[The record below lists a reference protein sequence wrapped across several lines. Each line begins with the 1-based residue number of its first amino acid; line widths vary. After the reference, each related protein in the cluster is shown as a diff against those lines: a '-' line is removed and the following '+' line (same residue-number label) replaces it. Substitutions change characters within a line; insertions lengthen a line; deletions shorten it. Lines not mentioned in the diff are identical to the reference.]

1 MSLLDRERTVAPA
14 GFNRWLVPTSALSIH
29 LAIGQAYGF
38 SVFNLPMTR
47 LVGLTAPAPDDWK
60 LTSLGWIFSLAI
72 VFLGLA
78 AAFGGTW
85 VERAGPR
92 KAMLASA
99 ICFSGGF
106 LVSAVGVELHAL
118 WLVYLGYGVLGGIGL
133 GLGYVSPVK
142 TLITWF
148 PDRPGMATGLAIMGF
163 GGGAMIGSPLA
174 VALMDHFKSA
184 TSLGVAPTFACL
196 GVGYFAFMLWGVVT
210 VRVPPAGWAPPG
222 FVAGAR
228 GSKMIS
234 HANVSARSAVRTPQ
248 FVLLW
253 LVLFLNVTAG
263 IGVLGQASA
272 ISQEMFPGRI
282 TPAAAAGF
290 VGLLS
295 LFNMGGRFV
304 WSSLSGPQADLR
316 GVLRAGHGA
325 LRADAGVGSTPEHHP
340 VRRHR
345 LRHLEHVR
353 RGLRDHSRVP
363 ERPVRQGPGQRN
375 SRSPAHRVVGSGRGG
390 AGAGQLPA
398 RIPARPRR
406 EAGRRVRLH
415 HGPDGRA
422 AGGGVRLQRAGAAG
436 RGPLPRTRGLAM
448 NGRLKLV
455 VGWVWV
461 GGPLAWGIWQTALKA
476 AQLFASP

>member
-1 MSLLDRERTVAPA
+1 MSLLDRDRTLAEP

-38 SVFNLPMTR
+38 SVFNLPMTK

-60 LTSLGWIFSLAI
+60 LTQLGWIFSLAI

-99 ICFSGGF
+99 VCFSSGF
-106 LVSAVGVELHAL
+106 LVSSVGVQLHAL

-174 VALMDHFKSA
+174 VALMDRFKSP
-184 TSLGVAPTFACL
+184 TSLGVAETFACM

-210 VRVPPAGWAPPG
+210 VRVPPPGWVPEG
-222 FVAGAR
+222 FVPGVAR
-228 GSKMIS
+228 SKMIS
-234 HANVSARSAVRTPQ
+234 HANVTAANAVRTPQ

-272 ISQEMFPGRI
+272 MSQEMFPGRI
-282 TPAAAAGF
+282 TPSAAAGF

-304 WSSLSGPQADLR
+304 WSSLSDVVGRKPIYAAYFGLGAVLYALTPVWGRQQNIGLFVATAAVILSMYGAGFATIPAYLSDLFGKAQVSAIHGRLLTAWSAAGVAGPALVNYLR
-316 GVLRAGHGA
+316 EYQLAQGVKA
-325 LRADAGVGSTPEHHP
+325 ADAYGFTMD
-340 VRRHR
+340 
-345 LRHLEHVR
+345 LMA
-353 RGLRDHSRVP
+353 GL
-363 ERPVRQGPGQRN
+363 
-375 SRSPAHRVVGSGRGG
+375 
-390 AGAGQLPA
+390 
-398 RIPARPRR
+398 
-406 EAGRRVRLH
+406 
-415 HGPDGRA
+415 
-422 AGGGVRLQRAGAAG
+422 
-436 RGPLPRTRGLAM
+436 
-448 NGRLKLV
+448 LV
-455 VGWVWV
+455 VGF
-461 GGPLAWGIWQTALKA
+461 GCNALVRPV
-476 AQLFASP
+476 ASRFHEQEVTP

>member
-1 MSLLDRERTVAPA
+1 MSLLDRDRTIAEP

-38 SVFNLPMTR
+38 SVFNLPMTK
-47 LVGLTAPAPDDWK
+47 LIGLTAPAPDDWK
-60 LTSLGWIFSLAI
+60 LTQLGWVFSLAI

-99 ICFSGGF
+99 VCFASGF
-106 LVSAVGVELHAL
+106 LVSSVGVQLHAL

-142 TLITWF
+142 TLISWF

-174 VALMDHFKSA
+174 VALMDRFKGP
-184 TSLGVAPTFACL
+184 TSLGVAQTFACM
-196 GVGYFAFMLWGVVT
+196 GVGYFAFMLWGVMT
-210 VRVPPAGWAPPG
+210 VRVPPPGWVPEG
-222 FVAGAR
+222 FVPGAAR
-228 GSKMIS
+228 SKMIS
-234 HANVSARSAVRTPQ
+234 HANVTARNAVRTPQ

-272 ISQEMFPGRI
+272 MSQEMFPGRI
-282 TPAAAAGF
+282 TPSAAAGF

-304 WSSLSGPQADLR
+304 WSSLSDVVGRKPIYAAYFGLGAVLYALTPVWGRQQNIGLFVATAAIILSMYGAGFATIPAYLSDLFGKAQVSAIHGRLLTAWSAAGVAGPALVNYLR
-316 GVLRAGHGA
+316 EYQLSQGVKA
-325 LRADAGVGSTPEHHP
+325 ADAYGFTMD
-340 VRRHR
+340 
-345 LRHLEHVR
+345 LMA
-353 RGLRDHSRVP
+353 GL
-363 ERPVRQGPGQRN
+363 
-375 SRSPAHRVVGSGRGG
+375 
-390 AGAGQLPA
+390 
-398 RIPARPRR
+398 
-406 EAGRRVRLH
+406 
-415 HGPDGRA
+415 
-422 AGGGVRLQRAGAAG
+422 
-436 RGPLPRTRGLAM
+436 
-448 NGRLKLV
+448 LV
-455 VGWVWV
+455 VGFVCN
-461 GGPLAWGIWQTALKA
+461 ALVRPVDARFHEKEVT
-476 AQLFASP
+476 P

>member
-1 MSLLDRERTVAPA
+1 
-14 GFNRWLVPTSALSIH
+14 
-29 LAIGQAYGF
+29 
-38 SVFNLPMTR
+38 
-47 LVGLTAPAPDDWK
+47 
-60 LTSLGWIFSLAI
+60 
-72 VFLGLA
+72 
-78 AAFGGTW
+78 
-85 VERAGPR
+85 
-92 KAMLASA
+92 
-99 ICFSGGF
+99 
-106 LVSAVGVELHAL
+106 
-118 WLVYLGYGVLGGIGL
+118 VLGGIGL

-272 ISQEMFPGRI
+272 MSQEMFPGRI

-304 WSSLSGPQADLR
+304 WSSLSDVVGRKPIYAAYFGLGTVLYALTPVWGRHQNITLFVATACVILSMYGAGFATIPAYLSDLFGKAQVSAIHGRLLTAWSAAGVAGPALVNYLR
-316 GVLRAGHGA
+316 EYQLAHGVKP
-325 LRADAGVGSTPEHHP
+325 ADAYAFTMD
-340 VRRHR
+340 
-345 LRHLEHVR
+345 LMA
-353 RGLRDHSRVP
+353 GL
-363 ERPVRQGPGQRN
+363 
-375 SRSPAHRVVGSGRGG
+375 
-390 AGAGQLPA
+390 
-398 RIPARPRR
+398 
-406 EAGRRVRLH
+406 
-415 HGPDGRA
+415 
-422 AGGGVRLQRAGAAG
+422 
-436 RGPLPRTRGLAM
+436 
-448 NGRLKLV
+448 LV
-455 VGWVWV
+455 VGFVCN
-461 GGPLAWGIWQTALKA
+461 ALVRPVEA
-476 AQLFASP
+476 RFHEPEGSR